1 MGGKNMNE
9 YNTRKS
15 INQEKSQLINRAL
28 VLDLLRQEGICSRA
42 TLSQLSGLK
51 QATITN
57 IINEFIACGLV
68 IETGLM
74 SGSKGRRSIGISLTK
89 RDILLY
95 CVSPLI
101 ILLCAQVSVSSSM
114 ALVMPT

>member
-42 TLSQLSGLK
+42 TLS
-51 QATITN
+51 
-57 IINEFIACGLV
+57 
-68 IETGLM
+68 
-74 SGSKGRRSIGISLTK
+74 
-89 RDILLY
+89 
-95 CVSPLI
+95 
-101 ILLCAQVSVSSSM
+101 
-114 ALVMPT
+114 

>member
-1 MGGKNMNE
+1 MNE

-51 QATITN
+51 QA
-57 IINEFIACGLV
+57 
-68 IETGLM
+68 
-74 SGSKGRRSIGISLTK
+74 RSPT
-89 RDILLY
+89 
-95 CVSPLI
+95 
-101 ILLCAQVSVSSSM
+101 SSM
-114 ALVMPT
+114 NSLPVAL

>member
-74 SGSKGRRSIGISLTK
+74 SGSKGRRSIGISLNDQKYKVIGIRMT
-89 RDILLY
+89 RSAFY
-95 CVSPLI
+95 
-101 ILLCAQVSVSSSM
+101 LCLAGLSGK
-114 ALVMPT
+114 L